1 MPEKEKSKDFINAS
15 RQILNNNISQQN
27 KEDEMQRLSEYMSQ
41 EHEKLIEAKR
51 SLLDDSEKF
60 KITLEEMQKQLQ
72 ETI

>member
-60 KITLEEMQKQLQ
+60 KITLEEMQKQL
-72 ETI
+72 

>member
-1 MPEKEKSKDFINAS
+1 MPEKEKSKDFISAS

-27 KEDEMQRLSEYMSQ
+27 KEDEMHRLSEYMAQ

-60 KITLEEMQKQLQ
+60 KITLEEMQKQL
-72 ETI
+72 